1 MIFKKFDEKCK
12 TYTYTFTG
20 RHIYAYIHYF
30 AITST
35 LNKIKLLLIN
45 YSKDETRKTYEND
58 ILEGNNGDIL
68 IDAINKMM
76 NGEKVI
82 YIEKVENIIE
92 ENSRLKWFNSLF
104 LNQYGRQIRPPI
116 DIPDPYKTE
125 EISLLL

>member
-1 MIFKKFDEKCK
+1 MIFKKFDEICK

-30 AITST
+30 AETST

-45 YSKDETRKTYEND
+45 YSNEETRKTCENE
-58 ILEGNNGDIL
+58 ILECKNGIL
-68 IDAINKMM
+68 LMDSVNKMM

-82 YIEKVENIIE
+82 YIEAIENNIVETARI
-92 ENSRLKWFNSLF
+92 KWFNALF

-116 DIPDPYKTE
+116 DIPDPYKTDDQT
-125 EISLLL
+125 LLL